1 MQLISKKT
9 LSFFEKYSH
18 LKVDELSQNETFKLD
33 LNTIILIIK
42 RRIEDLSKEEENINQ
57 LIIELQEKT
66 FKEKKAFTPDY
77 YKQMYYY
84 ENRLGEIRQLNERL
98 RAKRIRILSLADEI
112 RRLNEESKDA
122 KQIKPL

>member
-42 RRIEDLSKEEENINQ
+42 RRIEL
-57 LIIELQEKT
+57 
-66 FKEKKAFTPDY
+66 
-77 YKQMYYY
+77 
-84 ENRLGEIRQLNERL
+84 
-98 RAKRIRILSLADEI
+98 
-112 RRLNEESKDA
+112 EESELYPLYS
-122 KQIKPL
+122 QIKK